1 MVDIWRHRGKI
12 ALFVV
17 ILLLSGIGYGVFAT
31 FINTNAEPEADIQT
45 NARNFEQTLD
55 SVQVSAENSTDP
67 DGDSLQYSFDT
78 NNDGVFEVR
87 DTSNPVIN
95 PSFPSEGVYTVTVR
109 VSDGSKSDTVSTIV
123 RVNERP
129 NVSDITLSD
138 APRDVSSDTIGVN
151 TIRVD
156 VQSSEELETLNVS
169 LDGENINRTHTI
181 DDFQIEQENRY
192 VSLVDVQTPETR
204 ELTASLSSATDEY
217 DVSVENTNVSD
228 SITTDSLPP
237 VMVEARSEPTP
248 RNISVLFSDNLSGI
262 NISTIQRSD
271 FTLVERFDE
280 STREKT
286 VESINFTERDGQIVD
301 VKITSATE
309 IEANELV
316 VSVENGSIEDNLGNG
331 IDDSN
336 LTISQ
341 FDVVA
346 PRVEGSQ
353 VINATAFRILFS
365 DSGGSGIDGNSISK
379 GRLDIGLDTEF
390 TLSSLI
396 SPENDNPRVNIILS
410 DPVDSVTTTLTIE
423 NLSDNAGNSR
433 NVTTRIEIPDGVSPR
448 IENISRTS
456 GNNIR
461 FDVVDNG
468 AGVNDSTVTSE
479 SFNVSDATIED
490 VTKQQISNG
499 VSITL
504 ELTNVS
510 NEEQTVSLVGE
521 VSDNS
526 GNRLSD
532 YSRLISGFQ
541 TSGGSG
547 SSDNSDGSGSS
558 DNSDDSGYYSY

>member
-1 MVDIWRHRGKI
+1 MVDIWKHKGKI
-12 ALFVV
+12 AVFVV
-17 ILLLSGIGYGVFAT
+17 VLLLSGIGYGVFAV

-45 NARNFEQTLD
+45 NSRNFEQTLE

-87 DTSNPVIN
+87 NTSNPVIN
-95 PSFPSEGVYTVTVR
+95 PSFQSEGVYTVTVR

-129 NVSDITLSD
+129 NISDITLSD
-138 APRDVSSDTIGVN
+138 APSDVSNDTVGVN
-151 TIRVD
+151 TIRVE
-156 VQSSEELETLNVS
+156 VQSSEDLETLNLS
-169 LDGENINRTHTI
+169 LDGENINRTLSI
-181 DDFQIEQENRY
+181 DDFSIEEENRY
-192 VSLVDVQTPETR
+192 VSLVDVRTPETR

-228 SITTDSLPP
+228 SITTDSLSP
-237 VMVEARSEPTP
+237 VMIEARSEPTP
-248 RNISVLFSDNLSGI
+248 RNISVLFLDNLSGI
-262 NISTIQRSD
+262 NISTIQESD
-271 FTLVERFDE
+271 FTLVGRFDE

-286 VESINFTERDGQIVD
+286 VESINITERDGQIVE

-331 IDDSN
+331 INDSN

-390 TLSSLI
+390 TLSSLV
-396 SPENDNPRVNIILS
+396 SPENNNPRVNIILS

-433 NVTTRIEIPDGVSPR
+433 NVTTRIDIPDGVSPR

-526 GNRLSD
+526 GNSLSD

-541 TSGGSG
+541 TS
-547 SSDNSDGSGSS
+547 N
-558 DNSDDSGYYSY
+558 